1 MSRGVAMEKLTDGHI
16 IRRYDGELDNL
27 RLIALEMGGLVI
39 NLLGDALNAFKTQD
53 LDLAHK
59 VVAMDNQVDE
69 LEVKADQEIANIIA
83 KRCPVSS
90 DLRMVM
96 AVSKSV
102 SDLERIGDEAVRIA
116 GLAIQAIGNEASDP
130 NSQMLRDVNR
140 IGSMAMSGLRSA
152 VEIFDIWD
160 EEKALQVIENHNDME
175 EEFQADLRHLIT
187 YILEDYRN
195 IGFAISVV
203 LVIKSLERVGHHAQN
218 LAEYVVFQVSGE
230 DIRSDQPS

>member
-1 MSRGVAMEKLTDGHI
+1 MDRPPTEGHI
-16 IRRYDGELDNL
+16 IRRYDGELDHL
-27 RLIALEMGGLVI
+27 RLSVLEMGGLVV
-39 NLLGDALNAFKTQD
+39 NLLGNALIAFKTQD
-53 LDLAHK
+53 EDLARQA
-59 VVAMDNQVDE
+59 VAMDNEVDQ
-69 LEVKADQEIANIIA
+69 LEVDVDQEIAKIIA

-116 GLAIQAIGNEASDP
+116 GLAIQLIENDGGEP

-140 IGSMAMSGLRSA
+140 IGDMAMSGLRSA
-152 VEIFDIWD
+152 IEVFDIWD
-160 EEKALQVIENHNDME
+160 EEKALQVIENHKAME
-175 EEFQADLRHLIT
+175 EEFQADLRHLLT

-203 LVIKSLERVGHHAQN
+203 LVIKALERIGHHAQN
-218 LAEYVVFQVSGE
+218 LAEYAVFQVCGE
-230 DIRSDQPS
+230 DIRSQQP